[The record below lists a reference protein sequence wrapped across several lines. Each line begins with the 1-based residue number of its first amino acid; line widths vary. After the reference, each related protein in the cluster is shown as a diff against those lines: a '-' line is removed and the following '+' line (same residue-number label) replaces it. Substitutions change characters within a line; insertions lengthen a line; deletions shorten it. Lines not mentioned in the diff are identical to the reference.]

1 MPERGFIRAAEF
13 AFDTKIQL
21 LTCLFERKLQNY
33 QKTRQSVR
41 FFLAIIWPRQ
51 ARGPLKI
58 SQGCCEIS
66 TVARLMSKKSR
77 KLMGKQSTVAR
88 RS

>member
-1 MPERGFIRAAEF
+1 M
-13 AFDTKIQL
+13 
-21 LTCLFERKLQNY
+21 
-33 QKTRQSVR
+33 R
-41 FFLAIIWPRQ
+41 FFWAIIWPRQ

-77 KLMGKQSTVAR
+77 KLMGKQSSKEIVMIENFHFSIR
-88 RS
+88 KVRKEGEEDMMFLSLQRSSDRVFMLD